1 MSSVAVCRSRTH
13 FKLEATCHF
22 LLVVTREFHS
32 GCSLPRTWRNAPEV
46 KLFDPSVAMA
56 LGSCVLGVAF
66 TCVYPCCHS
75 SVFHPL
81 FADESL
87 IIVSQHALPTELSVF
102 TRVQTDF
109 LV

>member
-22 LLVVTREFHS
+22 LLVVTHEFHF
-32 GCSLPRTWRNAPEV
+32 GCSLPRTWKNAPEV

-56 LGSCVLGVAF
+56 LGSCVVGVAF
-66 TCVYPCCHS
+66 ACVYPCCHS
-75 SVFHPL
+75 SDSTPC
-81 FADESL
+81 FADEGL
-87 IIVSQHALPTELSVF
+87 IIVSQHALPTELSV
-102 TRVQTDF
+102 QTDF